1 MKNKILLIIADYLI
15 TALLWLIFLTC
26 KKQYKGKM
34 RQKEPGVVL
43 FWHEYLAFMPF
54 TYKKY
59 WQKRIFVIISDHKD
73 GEIIARVNRRFGINA
88 LRGSSSKNAVRVFV
102 GALRELK
109 NGADIII
116 TPDGPR
122 GPRHFI
128 SDGSVTIA
136 QKAGVKVAVL
146 SYSASKFWR
155 FKSWDKMILP
165 KPFSR
170 VTYTLS
176 EPFSLAG
183 LDINEAKKLIASKM
197 PKD

>member
-1 MKNKILLIIADYLI
+1 MKNKILIIIADYLI
-15 TALLWLIFLTC
+15 SALLWLIFLTC
-26 KKQYKGKM
+26 KKQWLGNM
-34 RQKEPGVVL
+34 RPKTPGVVL

-73 GEIIARVNRRFGINA
+73 GEIIARVTRRFGIDA

-109 NGADIII
+109 NGNDIII

-136 QKAGVKVAVL
+136 QKAGVDIAVL
-146 SYSASKFWR
+146 SYSATKFWR

-176 EPFSLAG
+176 EPFSIKG
-183 LDINEAKKLIASKM
+183 LSVNEAKELISSKM

>member
-1 MKNKILLIIADYLI
+1 MKNKILILIADYLI
-15 TALLWLIFLTC
+15 SVLLWLIFLTC
-26 KKQYKGKM
+26 KKQWLGNIRPKI
-34 RQKEPGVVL
+34 PGVVL

-73 GEIIARVNRRFGINA
+73 GEIIARVTKRFGIDA

-109 NGADIII
+109 NGNDIII

-122 GPRHFI
+122 GPRHSI

-136 QKAGVKVAVL
+136 QKAGVDIAVL
-146 SYSASKFWR
+146 SYNATKFWR

-176 EPFSLAG
+176 EPFSIKG
-183 LDINEAKKLIASKM
+183 LSINEAKELINSKM

>member
-1 MKNKILLIIADYLI
+1 MKNKILIIIADYLI

-43 FWHEYLAFMPF
+43 CWHEYLAFMPF

>member
-1 MKNKILLIIADYLI
+1 MKNKILIIIADYLI

-43 FWHEYLAFMPF
+43 FWHEYLSFMPF